1 MDEEDAPARHRGGVV
16 AVEPLEDCAPGVE
29 EPMPVVLGLLAAPG
43 VSPMAG
49 EAPMAPLV
57 PGAVPAGY
65 TELLTPMEPAAV
77 ALGVRVLPAG
87 LAPGVAMPGLVV
99 DPAPSGP
106 VVPGAGAGA
115 AGAAAGAGL
124 PAAAW
129 AIAWEP
135 MTRAPADM
143 PIAMSLFTD
152 DSPAGFRPDPLTIRP
167 AAIGFAAA
175 RVIRSDGRAETWENS
190 QSSTYDGV
198 FRP

>member
-16 AVEPLEDCAPGVE
+16 AVEPLEDGAPGVG

-49 EAPMAPLV
+49 EAPVAPLV

-65 TELLTPMEPAAV
+65 TELLMPMEPAAV
-77 ALGVRVLPAG
+77 ALEVRVLPAG

-99 DPAPSGP
+99 EPAPSGP
-106 VVPGAGAGA
+106 VVPGAGA
-115 AGAAAGAGL
+115 AGAAVGAGL
-124 PAAAW
+124 PAAW

-143 PIAMSLFTD
+143 PIAISLFTD

-175 RVIRSDGRAETWENS
+175 RVIRSDGRAGNLGK
-190 QSSTYDGV
+190 QPVVDI
-198 FRP
+198 